1 MTTER
6 IDIVINE
13 DGSRTVK
20 RNLKEVGDTAEDVA
34 GSFGILEKAAL
45 AFFAVF
51 SFQKFA
57 ELTGVWTDLNA
68 RVARFAGTAEGTNV
82 IMDRMMS
89 IAQRTY
95 APLESISEIY
105 LENAFA
111 LDQLGKSTEETLDY
125 TEALTNALVVS
136 GAKGDRQ
143 RSVISAMSKAM
154 LEGKLAGDNW
164 NTVLTTGGRVVE
176 ALVQET
182 GKSLAELKVMAS
194 AGQLTGD
201 TVFSALLA
209 QLEQLREEADEM
221 PATIGDAFIRLQNR
235 LMQVVGQMDEKL
247 GASSAIVK
255 GIDYITQNL
264 ENIIPVLSGLA
275 VALAIAFAP
284 AVIMQFVGALRVLF
298 TLIAMNPF
306 TVLIAAIAGVLTYLY
321 MMRDEIKLGVDDMT
335 TLGDLM
341 LSVWE
346 SIGPMIETVAEVA
359 SNVFGFITE
368 ELIKS
373 TKLWLGITGQY
384 QTRDEATWLKIV
396 RVVVQVFDMIGA
408 TIRAVMLAVGRTI
421 GTVIGNAV
429 MQFQDLGSIVKAVM
443 SGDLATAGS
452 LVKGVM
458 DRGLEDFKQIGHIWG
473 DTFREEFLKQSD
485 SGLEAWLDGRIK
497 RAQELAAERQ
507 KTGFEGFNK
516 PGGSGGGVVDPDAA
530 KKAKALADAL
540 DNLLN
545 KINPIR
551 AAEQELIKAEQL
563 LDKAVSAGLITRNKA
578 NEAYATLKEQLREQL
593 QPYEFMLEKM
603 QEEAELARYLGEER
617 QIEIQ
622 LRERVNQL
630 IKSGAQVTDEMT
642 ASLRAQLVVQQQLD
656 KIGQEKESL
665 MAQSAAGQL
674 AALRTTAQ
682 AMKELLDDAK
692 SNFTSGDVATIISQ
706 QFGDLLAGT
715 SIATM
720 AASEQWRMMYERINE
735 YADAHLITET
745 QRAEALAALDRRIQ
759 EQKLNTYAD
768 MFGQLS
774 QLAYSENKEMAR
786 IGKAAAIAQATING
800 YLAVTKAWAE
810 VPYPANIAAA
820 AAAAVVAAANV
831 ASIISTPIGFRTGG
845 SMTVGG
851 SGGTDSQLVAFRATP
866 GEKVHVN
873 TPAQARAAE
882 QGTGGDVTV
891 NSPISVAVVGT
902 KEAALAA
909 MRSSEGRAWVLE
921 VIEEERGTVA
931 RAIGV
936 K

>member
-20 RNLKEVGDTAEDVA
+20 RNLKDIGDTAEDVA

-111 LDQLGKSTEETLDY
+111 LEQLGKSTEETLDY

-136 GAKGDRQ
+136 GAKGQRQ
-143 RSVISAMSKAM
+143 ASVIAAMSKAM

-201 TVFSALLA
+201 TVFTALLN

-247 GASSAIVK
+247 GLSSAIVK
-255 GIDYITQNL
+255 GIDYITQHL
-264 ENIIPVLSGLA
+264 EDIIPVLSGVA
-275 VALAIAFAP
+275 VALAVAFAP
-284 AVIMQFVGALRVLF
+284 AVIMQFVGAIRVLF
-298 TLIAMNPF
+298 TLLALNPF
-306 TVLIAAIAGVLTYLY
+306 VALAAAIAGVITYLY
-321 MMRDEIKLGVDDMT
+321 MMRDEIKLGVDDIT
-335 TLGDLM
+335 SLGDLM
-341 LSVWE
+341 RSVWE
-346 SIGPMIETVAEVA
+346 SIGPFIEGVAETA
-359 SNVFGFITE
+359 SHVFGFITE

-443 SGDLATAGS
+443 SGDFATAGS

-507 KTGFEGFNK
+507 QGSFEGFRS
-516 PGGSGGGVVDPDAA
+516 PGGGGGVVDPDAA
-530 KKAKALADAL
+530 KKAKELADAL
-540 DNLLN
+540 NNLLN
-545 KINPIR
+545 KINPVR
-551 AAEQELIKAEQL
+551 AAEQELAKAEETL
-563 LDKAVSAGLITRNKA
+563 HKAVEAGLITRTKA
-578 NEAYATLKEQLREQL
+578 NEAYDTLKDRMREQL
-593 QPYEFMLEKM
+593 QPYESMIEKM
-603 QEEAELARYLGEER
+603 QEEAELARFLGEER
-617 QIEIQ
+617 QVEIQ
-622 LRERVNQL
+622 LRDRVNQL
-630 IKSGAQVTDEMT
+630 IEAGVKVNDEMT

-656 KIGQEKESL
+656 KIGQEKENL

-674 AALRTTAQ
+674 AALRMTAQ

-715 SIATM
+715 SIATQ
-720 AASEQWRMMYERINE
+720 ANAEQWRLMYERINE
-735 YADAHLITET
+735 YADMHLISET
-745 QRAEALAALDRRIQ
+745 QRAEALAALDRRLT
-759 EQKLNTYAD
+759 EQRLGTYAD
-768 MFGQLS
+768 MFGQLA

-851 SGGTDSQLVAFRATP
+851 SGGADSQLVAFRATP

-873 TPAQARAAE
+873 TPAQARALE
-882 QGTGGDVTV
+882 EGGSGEVTV